1 MHEQEELTQ
10 LQQYVYVFVPQ
21 PRFVD
26 EHEDTTQDERFQL
39 AQKRSEV
46 SGIHP
51 QSVCIATIFR
61 LKSLS
66 TRF

>member
-1 MHEQEELTQ
+1 MHEQGELTQ
-10 LQQYVYVFVPQ
+10 LQQYVYVFVLQ

-39 AQKRSEV
+39 AQKRSEA

>member
-10 LQQYVYVFVPQ
+10 LQQYVYVFVPH
-21 PRFVD
+21 PRFID

-51 QSVCIATIFR
+51 P
-61 LKSLS
+61 SL
-66 TRF
+66 FVLQQFFD

>member
-10 LQQYVYVFVPQ
+10 LQQYVYVFVLQ

-39 AQKRSEV
+39 DQKRSEV

>member
-51 QSVCIATIFR
+51 PVCLHCNNFSIKEP
-61 LKSLS
+61 LD
-66 TRF
+66 